1 MSILLFCLVVALVA
15 VILIWLVDQVGLPA
29 PINMVVKAIIVLIA
43 IVAIVQQLNIDI

>member
-15 VILIWLVDQVGLPA
+15 VILIWLVDQVGLPS